1 MLLSP
6 ARSDWLSS
14 SRWVHLLVLAV
25 PFLVVIVGWQGLQE
39 AFPAFQ
45 GGDEPIHFGIVRV
58 VLDQWPLPLLSGYGA
73 WSGPAVYWLLA
84 GLALPFG
91 GSIEAVRLAV
101 TLFSW
106 GAVAV
111 AYTLLRDRLH
121 ARPLDALALALL
133 LAVSPFFFGQ
143 SFLVLTDNPT
153 WFFVVLA
160 LERALAYVERPALT
174 RIVAFAACLALA
186 TTMRQISVWLL
197 LPALIAVLSVPQSR
211 RRRWV
216 GIGVLVLGVLPLVGL
231 LLYWGGPLPPDPVS
245 GGAAATPLAAGY
257 RVRNLLLTLGVVGF
271 YALLL
276 LPAAELA
283 DWRGRVRR
291 RPSWVFVLAAPAL
304 IALATVVV
312 GALGTITSF
321 LTLVSRVP
329 FVLVGGASLLFW
341 LLIPGGAAAV
351 AGLLATRLA
360 DVRSRVLAGALVG
373 LLLSAMAN
381 RVWYERYVDFP
392 VLLLLAALAV
402 AAGVALG
409 RVDRE
414 RWLLTGLAA
423 IAAFLWLR

>member
-1 MLLSP
+1 M
-6 ARSDWLSS
+6 
-14 SRWVHLLVLAV
+14 
-25 PFLVVIVGWQGLQE
+25 
-39 AFPAFQ
+39 
-45 GGDEPIHFGIVRV
+45 
-58 VLDQWPLPLLSGYGA
+58 
-73 WSGPAVYWLLA
+73 
-84 GLALPFG
+84 
-91 GSIEAVRLAV
+91 
-101 TLFSW
+101 
-106 GAVAV
+106 
-111 AYTLLRDRLH
+111 
-121 ARPLDALALALL
+121 
-133 LAVSPFFFGQ
+133 SPFFFGQ

>member
-1 MLLSP
+1 MAMS
-6 ARSDWLSS
+6 AERSELLSS
-14 SRWVHLLVLAV
+14 SRWVHFLVLAV
-25 PFLVVIVGWQGLQE
+25 PFLFVIVGWHGLHE

-45 GGDEPIHFGIVRV
+45 GGDEPTHFGIVGV
-58 VLDQWPLPLLSGYGA
+58 VLDQWPRPLLSGYGA
-73 WSGPAVYWLLA
+73 WSGPTIYWLLA
-84 GLALPFG
+84 GLASPFG
-91 GSIEAVRLAV
+91 GSIEVVRLVV

-106 GAVAV
+106 GTCAI
-111 AYTLLRDRLH
+111 AYVLFRDRLH
-121 ARPLDALALALL
+121 ARPLDALALAVL

-174 RIVAFAACLALA
+174 RIAAFAACVALA

-197 LPALIAVLSVPQSR
+197 LPGLLAVLSVPQSR
-211 RRRWV
+211 RRRVV
-216 GIGVLVLGVLPLVGL
+216 GIGLIVLGVIPLVGL

-245 GGAAATPLAAGY
+245 GAVAATPLAAGH
-257 RVRNLLLTLGVVGF
+257 RIRNLLLTLGVVGF
-271 YALLL
+271 YAVPL
-276 LPAAELA
+276 LPAGEVIEWWKRA
-283 DWRGRVRR
+283 RR
-291 RPSWVFVLAAPAL
+291 RPSWVFVLAAPGL
-304 IALATVVV
+304 SALALVVA

-329 FVLVGGASLLFW
+329 FILVEGASLLFW
-341 LLIPGGAAAV
+341 LLIPLGAAAV

-360 DVRSRVLAGALVG
+360 DVRSRLLAGALVG

-392 VLLLLAALAV
+392 VLLLLAGLAV

-414 RWLLTGLAA
+414 RWLLTGLLGL
-423 IAAFLWLR
+423 AAFFWLR

>member
-1 MLLSP
+1 
-6 ARSDWLSS
+6 
-14 SRWVHLLVLAV
+14 VHLLVLAV
-25 PFLVVIVGWQGLQE
+25 PFLVVIAGWHGLHE

-45 GGDEPIHFGIVRV
+45 GGDEPIHFGIVGV
-58 VLDQWPLPLLSGYGA
+58 VLDQWPRPMLSGYGA
-73 WSGPAVYWLLA
+73 WSGPTVYWLLA
-84 GLALPFG
+84 GLASPFG
-91 GSIEAVRLAV
+91 GSIEAVRLVV

-106 GAVAV
+106 GACAI
-111 AYTLLRDRLH
+111 AYVLFRDRLH

-160 LERALAYVERPALT
+160 LERALAYLERPALT
-174 RIVAFAACLALA
+174 RIAAFAVCLALA
-186 TTMRQISVWLL
+186 TTMRQISIWLL
-197 LPALIAVLSVPQSR
+197 LPGLLAVLSVPQSR
-211 RRRWV
+211 RQKAV
-216 GIGVLVLGVLPLVGL
+216 GIGLLVLGVIPLVGL

-271 YALLL
+271 YAVLL
-276 LPAAELA
+276 LPAAELR
-283 DWRGRVRR
+283 DWWKRFRG
-291 RPSWVFVLAAPAL
+291 RPSWGLVLAVPGVV
-304 IALATVVV
+304 ALAMVVA

-329 FVLVGGASLLFW
+329 FVVVEGASLLFW
-341 LLIPGGAAAV
+341 LLVPLGAAAV

-373 LLLSAMAN
+373 LLLSALAN

-392 VLLLLAALAV
+392 VLLLLAGLAV
-402 AAGVALG
+402 AAGVSLG

-414 RWLLTGLAA
+414 RWLLTGLTS
-423 IAAFLWLR
+423 IAAVFWLR

>member
-1 MLLSP
+1 
-6 ARSDWLSS
+6 
-14 SRWVHLLVLAV
+14 
-25 PFLVVIVGWQGLQE
+25 
-39 AFPAFQ
+39 
-45 GGDEPIHFGIVRV
+45 V
-58 VLDQWPLPLLSGYGA
+58 VLDQWPRPLLSSYGA
-73 WSGPAVYWLLA
+73 WSGPTVYWLLA
-84 GLALPFG
+84 GLSSPFG
-91 GSIEAVRLAV
+91 GSMEAVRLVVA
-101 TLFSW
+101 LFSW
-106 GAVAV
+106 GACAI
-111 AYTLLRDRLH
+111 AYVLFRDRLH

-174 RIVAFAACLALA
+174 RIAAFAVCLALA

-197 LPALIAVLSVPQSR
+197 LPGLLAVLSAPESR
-211 RRRWV
+211 RRKAVAV
-216 GIGVLVLGVLPLVGL
+216 GLLGLGLIPLVGL

-276 LPAAELA
+276 LPAAELR
-283 DWRGRVRR
+283 DWWKRVRR
-291 RPSWVFVLAAPAL
+291 RPSWLLVLAAPAL
-304 IALATVVV
+304 IALAMVVV

-329 FVLVGGASLLFW
+329 FVLFEGASLLFW
-341 LLIPGGAAAV
+341 LLVPLGAAAV
-351 AGLLATRLA
+351 AGLLSTRLA

-392 VLLLLAALAV
+392 ALLLLAGLGV

-414 RWLLTGLAA
+414 RWLLTGLAS